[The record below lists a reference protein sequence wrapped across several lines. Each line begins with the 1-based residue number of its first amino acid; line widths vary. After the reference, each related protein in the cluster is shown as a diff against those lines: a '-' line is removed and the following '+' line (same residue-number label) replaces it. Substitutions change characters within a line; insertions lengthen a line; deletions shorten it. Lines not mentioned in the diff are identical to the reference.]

1 MFDFSMGSYD
11 VEGWIG
17 DNQAVIEHVY
27 PQAFPVL
34 QCEGSEQS
42 HHLFVEVIGESGQTV
57 RCKIHI
63 ANPPCEIPGSECPKE
78 EKESFEVS
86 MPYIASPVEYR
97 LVDTKTGEI
106 HYSHKLSGSAP
117 TVAFSVLPQGTL
129 SNNLQAAWTG
139 QDADG
144 DHLTYSLWY
153 TAGDSDPVSWDLVDY
168 WGDKTQASVP
178 LVQLPGGT
186 TTSRILVMVSD
197 GFHGGFAESP
207 SFVLPSRV
215 PHINFVYPE
224 PNSVLQTGNKE
235 LFYVY
240 LNENEYADKLP
251 VENITWSSSKDGVFG
266 HGWRFE
272 YNGLSSGIHTITVT
286 VNTPGGTSTK
296 IVENIIVAKKKPKI
310 VLTVG
315 DGVQPGLA
323 CNELKIDVVPG
334 DVALKEVRWYG
345 IAGIMRVVEHD
356 KLPIHYLL
364 PNKPVYV
371 VVKAVDLAGLY
382 DDMDLMINPNICPPP
397 TPLSGG

>member
-42 HHLFVEVIGESGQTV
+42 HHLFVEVIGESGQVV
-57 RCKIHI
+57 RCKILI
-63 ANPPCEIPGSECPKE
+63 GDPPCEFPGEECPKA

-106 HYSHKLSGSAP
+106 RYSHKLSGSAP

-144 DHLTYSLWY
+144 DHLSYSLLY

-168 WGDKTQASVP
+168 WGDRTQASVP
-178 LVQLPGGT
+178 LVRLPGGT

-197 GFHGGFAESP
+197 GFHAGFAESP
-207 SFVLPSRV
+207 SFALPGRV
-215 PHINFVYPE
+215 PHINDVYPK
-224 PNSVLQTGNKE
+224 PNRLLQKGNKE

-240 LNENEYADKLP
+240 LNEREYSGKLP
-251 VENITWSSSKDGVFG
+251 VENIIWSSSKDGVFG

-286 VNTPGGTSTK
+286 VNTPGGTATQTVNN
-296 IVENIIVAKKKPKI
+296 IVIAEKKPEI

-315 DGVQPGLA
+315 DGTQPGLA
-323 CNELKIDVVPG
+323 CNELKIEVNAGDTPLSEVEWNGVGGNMVDVPV
-334 DVALKEVRWYG
+334 DQ
-345 IAGIMRVVEHD
+345 
-356 KLPIHYLL
+356 LPIR
-364 PNKPVYV
+364 YV
-371 VVKAVDLAGLY
+371 LKTPMSYVDVKAVDEAGLW
-382 DDMDLMINPNICPPP
+382 DVQESEIKLKTCPPP
-397 TPLSGG
+397 TPPSGG